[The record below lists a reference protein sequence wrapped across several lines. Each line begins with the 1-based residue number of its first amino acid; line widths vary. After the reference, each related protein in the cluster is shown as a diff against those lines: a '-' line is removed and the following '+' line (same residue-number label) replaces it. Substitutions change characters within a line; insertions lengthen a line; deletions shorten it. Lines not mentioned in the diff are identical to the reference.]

1 MCGVV
6 GIFQRDDGPAP
17 ARADLERMLAQV
29 RHRGP
34 DAAGLFQDDE
44 VGLGLARLSIID
56 LEGGLQPLCNEDGSV
71 WVICNGEVFNYVELR
86 AELEGR
92 GHRFRTSS
100 DCETIV
106 HLYEELGSGFV
117 HRLNGQF
124 ACAVWDRR
132 RGKLLLVRD
141 RLGIRPLFYA
151 QAGGRLLFASE
162 IKALLSD
169 PVVSRELDPVGL
181 AQVFTYWAPLPPRTM
196 FRQVRS
202 LRPGHMLELSR
213 RSSRLSQYWKL
224 EFGHQLG
231 RDDEEEAAAQLRSLL
246 ADATRIRLRADVPV
260 GSYLSGGLD
269 SAVVTA
275 LARRQTTADLHTF
288 GVAFDDGHFDES
300 GHQERVARE
309 LATEHHTLHCSA
321 RDIGEALPEVVWH
334 AETPLLRSAPV
345 PLYLLAEQVHSM
357 DLKVVL
363 TGEGADEFQLGYD
376 IFKEASARAF
386 WARDPGS
393 RLRPRLLRRLY
404 ADVPEMSEVPQAYLE
419 AFFGVGLDQV
429 EDPSFSHMV
438 RWANG
443 RRLLKYLSPEVRRAF
458 DAARQEDL
466 QALLAG
472 QDREWEI
479 LARAQYNEAVTFLD
493 PYLLSSQGDRVAM
506 AHAVEG
512 RFPFL
517 DVRVVEYSNSLPA
530 RLKMHGLSEKTLL
543 RRAVAD
549 LVPRSALER
558 PKRPFRAP
566 IQAAF
571 SGLAAPDYAAELL
584 DPGLL
589 AAGGYLQPA
598 AVANLAAKL
607 GRGERLSE
615 PDNMALMGV
624 VSFGLLEAAF
634 APGASGWQAVRLRS
648 SVVVGDLRSGSRGV
662 RTVMPEVVSRLS
674 TA

>member
-6 GIFQRDDGPAP
+6 GIFRRDHGPAP
-17 ARADLERMLAQV
+17 ARADLERMLALV

-56 LEGGLQPLCNEDGSV
+56 LEGGLQPLTNEDGSV

-86 AELEGR
+86 RELEDR
-92 GHRFRTSS
+92 GHRFRTAS

-106 HLYEELGSGFV
+106 HLYEESGNDFV

-151 QAGGRLLFASE
+151 EAGGRLLFASE

-169 PVVSRELDPVGL
+169 PNVSRDVDPVGL
-181 AQVFTYWAPLPPRTM
+181 AQVFTYWAPMPPRTM

-202 LRPGHMLELSR
+202 LRPGHMLELTR

-224 EFGHQLG
+224 QFGHGPSVG
-231 RDDEEEAAAQLRSLL
+231 RLDEEEAASELRSLL
-246 ADATRIRLRADVPV
+246 VDATRIRLRADVPV
-260 GSYLSGGLD
+260 GSYISGGLD

-288 GVAFDDGHFDES
+288 GVAFDDSHFDES
-300 GHQERVARE
+300 AHQEGVARE
-309 LATEHHTLHCSA
+309 LATQHHTLHCSV
-321 RDIGEALPEVVWH
+321 RDIARALPGVVWH
-334 AETPLLRSAPV
+334 TETPLLRSAPV
-345 PLYLLAEQVHSM
+345 PLYLLAEQVHSL

-404 ADVPEMSEVPQAYLE
+404 ADVPEMSEVPQAYLQ
-419 AFFGVGLDQV
+419 AFFGVGLDRV
-429 EDPSFSHMV
+429 DDPSFSHMV

-443 RRLLKYLSPEVRRAF
+443 RRLLKYLSPEVRGAF
-458 DAARQEDL
+458 EATRQEDL

-472 QDREWEI
+472 QDRNWDV

-530 RLKMHGLSEKTLL
+530 RLKMRGLSEKTLL

-549 LVPRSALER
+549 LVPRAALER

-566 IQAAF
+566 IRAAF
-571 SGLAAPDYAAELL
+571 SGPDAPDYVAHLL

-598 AVANLAAKL
+598 AVASLAAKL
-607 GRGERLSE
+607 RRGDGFSE
-615 PDNMALMGV
+615 LDNMALMGV
-624 VSFGLLEAAF
+624 ISFGLLEAAF
-634 APGASGWQAVRLRS
+634 GPGASGWQVEGSGDTVL
-648 SVVVGDLRSGSRGV
+648 VGDLRSGSGRV
-662 RTVMPEVVSRLS
+662 QTLS

>member
-6 GIFQRDDGPAP
+6 GIIRRGDGPAP
-17 ARADLERMLAQV
+17 DRADLDRMLALV

-34 DAAGLFQDDE
+34 DAAGLFQDDD

-56 LEGGLQPLCNEDGSV
+56 PEGGLQPLTNEDGSV

-86 AELEGR
+86 EELEGR
-92 GHRFRTSS
+92 GHRFRTAS

-106 HLYEELGSGFV
+106 HLYEELGSDFV
-117 HRLNGQF
+117 NRLNGQF

-151 QAGGRLLFASE
+151 EAGGRLLFASE
-162 IKALLSD
+162 IKALLAD
-169 PVVSRELDPVGL
+169 PQVGRELDPVGL

-196 FRQVRS
+196 FQRVRS
-202 LRPGHMLELSR
+202 LRPGHMLELTR

-224 EFGHQLG
+224 EFGHGPSPG
-231 RDDEEEAAAQLRSLL
+231 RLDEEEAASELRSLL
-246 ADATRIRLRADVPV
+246 VDATRIRLRADVPV
-260 GSYLSGGLD
+260 GSYISGGLD

-275 LARRQTTADLHTF
+275 LARRQTTAELHTF

-309 LATEHHTLHCSA
+309 LGTHHHTLHCSA
-321 RDIGEALPEVVWH
+321 RDIGEALPGVVWH
-334 AETPLLRSAPV
+334 TETPVLRSAPV
-345 PLYLLAEQVHSM
+345 PLYLLAEQVHSLG
-357 DLKVVL
+357 LKVVL

-404 ADVPEMSEVPQAYLE
+404 ADVPEMSEVPQAYLQ
-419 AFFGVGLDQV
+419 AFFGVGLDRV

-443 RRLLKYLSPEVRRAF
+443 RRLLKYLSPEVRGTF
-458 DAARQEDL
+458 DATRQEDL
-466 QALLAG
+466 LALLAG
-472 QDREWEI
+472 QDGEWDV

-543 RRAVAD
+543 KRAVAD
-549 LVPRSALER
+549 LVPRAALER

-571 SGLAAPDYAAELL
+571 SGPGAPEYVADLL
-584 DPGLL
+584 DPSLL
-589 AAGGYLQPA
+589 AADGYLQPA
-598 AVANLAAKL
+598 AVAGLAGKL
-607 GRGERLSE
+607 RRGDRLSE
-615 PDNMALMGV
+615 LDNMALMGV
-624 VSFGLLEAAF
+624 ISFGLLGAAF
-634 APGASGWQAVRLRS
+634 RPGAAGWNAAAGADT
-648 SVVVGDLRSGSRGV
+648 VVVGDLRSGFERPSLPSPLRAG
-662 RTVMPEVVSRLS
+662 
-674 TA
+674 